1 MTETI
6 HLDDIEPGAR
16 ALSSRVTVTEAH
28 IVWFAGLTGDFNPLH
43 MDAEAARAN
52 GFGRTIAHGMLTHS
66 MSTGLRS
73 AIDDW
78 AILAFL
84 ETRRRFV
91 GPVFAGDTIQ
101 YEAEVLE
108 VRPSASKPDRGI
120 VRVGITVRNQTGD
133 TVQEGEDVFSIGRQA
148 KGQVTA

>member
-1 MTETI
+1 MTAI
-6 HLDDIEPGAR
+6 HLDDIKPGDR
-16 ALSSRVTVTEAH
+16 TRSSRVTVTEAH

-43 MDAEAARAN
+43 MDAEAAKAN

-66 MSTGLRS
+66 LSTGLRS

-91 GPVFAGDTIQ
+91 GPVFAGDTVH
-101 YEAEVLE
+101 YEAEVAE

-120 VRVGITVRNQTGD
+120 VRVAITVKNQRGE
-133 TVQEGEDVFSIGRQA
+133 TVQEGEDVLSIARKETQA
-148 KGQVTA
+148 

>member
-1 MTETI
+1 MTDPVY
-6 HLDDIEPGAR
+6 LDDIQPGAR
-16 ALSSRVTVTEAH
+16 ALSTRVTVTEAH

-43 MDAEAARAN
+43 MDAEAAKAN

-108 VRPSASKPDRGI
+108 VRPSASKPDRGV
-120 VRVGITVRNQTGD
+120 VRVGITVRNQSGG
-133 TVQEGEDVFSIGRQA
+133 TVQEGEDVFSIGRQ
-148 KGQVTA
+148 VTA